1 MIKKE
6 VITGYE
12 NLEIDIYQDINLDQK
27 KNLWFK
33 SCLNDLNWEKGFIKI
48 FGKIHQIPRLQ
59 SWYADNGIE
68 YTYSGKKLKRHN
80 WNETLIEIKGEIEK
94 ITSFKFNSVL
104 ASLYRD
110 GNDSMGLHADDEK
123 ELGINPVIAS
133 LSLGESRDLYFKHKN
148 IKKSL
153 NIPQKNGQ
161 LIVMHGETQKY
172 WKHEIKKTKKLKKPR
187 INLTFRNIITN
198 NFKIQKEKK

>member
-6 VITGYE
+6 VITGYK
-12 NLEIDIYQDINLDQK
+12 NLEIDIYQDISLDQK

-48 FGKIHQIPRLQ
+48 FGKTHQIPRLQ

-80 WNETLIEIKGEIEK
+80 WNETLVEIKGEIEK
-94 ITSFKFNSVL
+94 ITSFTFNSVL
-104 ASLYRD
+104 ANLYRD
-110 GNDSMGLHADDEK
+110 ENDSMGLHSDDEK

-187 INLTFRNIITN
+187 INLTFRNIITD
-198 NFKIQKEKK
+198 

>member
-1 MIKKE
+1 LIKKE

-12 NLEIDIYQDINLDQK
+12 NLEIDVYQDISLDQK

-48 FGKIHQIPRLQ
+48 FGKTHQIPRLQ

-104 ASLYRD
+104 ANLYRD
-110 GNDSMGLHADDEK
+110 ENDSMGLHSDDEK

-172 WKHEIKKTKKLKKPR
+172 WKHGIKKIKKPKKPR
-187 INLTFRNIITN
+187 INLTFRNIITD
-198 NFKIQKEKK
+198 